1 VPDVRP
7 YVTRAALTIAPLEI
21 ARGTQ
26 NKILESMA
34 MGVPVVCSRQA
45 SGGVDAVA
53 GEHLL
58 TYDTREQLIGSVL
71 QLLESRE
78 MRTRLAAAGRTRVL
92 SNHSWQSSMQ
102 RLDALIAAQFERRAA
117 A

>member
-1 VPDVRP
+1 VTGSVPDVRP
-7 YVTRAALTIAPLEI
+7 HVRRAALTIAPLAI

-34 MGVPVVCSRQA
+34 MGVPVVCSPQA

-58 TYDTREQLIGSVL
+58 VASGTDQWVASIDR
-71 QLLESRE
+71 LLGDAQVR
-78 MRTRLAAAGRTRVL
+78 RLLSAAGRDRVL
-92 SNHSWQSSMQ
+92 SHHSWAASMR
-102 RLDALIAAQFERRAA
+102 RLDGLIEEAAK
-117 A
+117 